1 MNHDGVAAVVRAG
14 QLRDAVVS
22 RSEMRGEPGKEI
34 VDVAMDLACADGS
47 VAVLRVSGLP
57 TLPSVG
63 AVYGVLVDPAHP
75 LVAGVIAAPLGIY
88 IASVQPTGESVNT
101 RDRVMEYADIGLRGV
116 AATIDVLLLLVAVA
130 FIGALT
136 QKVTAS
142 VWELPTFGLGL
153 GIVFAY
159 YVVLEARY
167 GWTIGKRVLGLRVV
181 MLERGGPI
189 SLKALIVRNLIRVVD
204 VFGFYLVMV
213 ITTDRHS
220 LRSFRTLLLLIS
232 LVIATAAAM
241 VVIVCR

>member
-14 QLRDAVVS
+14 QLRDGVVS

-47 VAVLRVSGLP
+47 VAILRVSVLP
-57 TLPSVG
+57 TLPPVG

-75 LVAGVIAAPLGIY
+75 LVA
-88 IASVQPTGESVNT
+88 SVQPTGESVNT
-101 RDRVMEYADIGLRGV
+101 RDRAMEYADIGLRGV
-116 AATIDVLLLLVAVA
+116 AAMIDLLLPLVAVA

-136 QKVTAS
+136 QKITAS
-142 VWELPTFGLGL
+142 GWELPTFGLGL
-153 GIVFAY
+153 GIGLAY
-159 YVVLEARY
+159 YVVLEACY
-167 GWTIGKRVLGLRVV
+167 GWTIGKRVFGLRVV
-181 MLERGGPI
+181 MLEGGG
-189 SLKALIVRNLIRVVD
+189 SLSWKASIVRNLIRVVD
-204 VFGFYLVMV
+204 VFGFYLVAV
-213 ITTDRHS
+213 ITTDRPS